1 MLNSVTLLHVVYLQV
16 VEMDTSGWL
25 EGEIPLKVVWRCA
38 TMECGEQYVIII
50 GGERMHQ

>member
-1 MLNSVTLLHVVYLQV
+1 MLNFVTLLHVVYLQV

-38 TMECGEQYVIII
+38 TMECGEQCVTTT
-50 GGERMHQ
+50 GEGKMHR